1 MRLATVARRLERYP
15 IQKEGQVNHTM
26 KPIPLDRKKDGS
38 KVQNSKCR
46 HWLLRVP
53 TGVIT
58 VGDDGKRKYGQRSK
72 RFEGTYKEAV
82 EALAELASKVE
93 EEKNPTATVRECAE
107 RYIEHKKSI
116 EAPYNTVQTVSYYM
130 RKIASKIG
138 DMDASKIS
146 KSDMRS
152 ALWSMHDDGITWGTV
167 RQIYGYACAMMDLAA
182 SEGFCDRGVIEGISL
197 PSHKRKESRALSN
210 DDAMTVL
217 SRIPAEDHHGIA
229 AILCITCGLRRGEAC
244 ALEWGDVRDG
254 AIHLTKS
261 LSVNRKVKGPKT
273 PAGIRVIPLSSIAS
287 DALETRKAAQV
298 KQFQGVVEQTSR
310 TRVCS
315 AGGHELSCTIL
326 GQWWK
331 RHRNKF
337 GTDLT
342 LHELRHSYLT
352 MLARAKVHPSV
363 MQALAGHSKPGITLA
378 IYTHVNMDDKEKAV
392 RSLDVMLA
400 ENSGKKG

>member
-1 MRLATVARRLERYP
+1 
-15 IQKEGQVNHTM
+15 M

-38 KVQNSKCR
+38 KVPNSKCR
-46 HWLLRVP
+46 HWLLRVS
-53 TGVIT
+53 TGVVT
-58 VGDDGKRKYGQRSK
+58 VGENGKKKYGQRSR
-72 RFEGTYKEAV
+72 RFEGTYKEAA
-82 EALAELASKVE
+82 EALAKLADDVE
-93 EEKNPTATVRECAE
+93 DEKNPTATVRESAE

-138 DMDASKIS
+138 DMDVSRLS
-146 KSDMRS
+146 KSDVQS

-182 SEGFCDRGVIEGISL
+182 SEGFCNRGVIEGISL
-197 PSHKRKESRALSN
+197 PSPKRKESRALSN
-210 DDAMTVL
+210 DDAMAVM

-229 AILCITCGLRRGEAC
+229 AILCVTCGLRRGEAC
-244 ALEWGDVRDG
+244 AVEWGDVRDG
-254 AIHLTKS
+254 VLHVTKS
-261 LSVNRKVKGPKT
+261 LSVNREVKGPKT
-273 PAGIRVIPLSSIAS
+273 PAGARVVPLSAIAV
-287 DALETRKAAQV
+287 DALERRKRAQAAQ
-298 KQFQGVVEQTSR
+298 FAGVMEQTQK

-315 AGGHELSCTIL
+315 AGDHELSCTVL

-331 RHRNKF
+331 RHRRKF

-363 MQALAGHSKPGITLA
+363 MQSLAGHSKPTITLA

-392 RSLDVMLA
+392 RSLDDML
-400 ENSGKKG
+400 SGAKD